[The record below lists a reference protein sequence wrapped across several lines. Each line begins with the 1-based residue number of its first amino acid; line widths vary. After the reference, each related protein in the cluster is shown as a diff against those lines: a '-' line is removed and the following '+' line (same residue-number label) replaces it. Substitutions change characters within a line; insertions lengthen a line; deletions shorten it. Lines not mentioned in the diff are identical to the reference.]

1 MWRRTRHPGWLIA
14 SVGLVVL
21 AIAMGIGRFAFTPI
35 LPMMQEDA
43 GLSLAAGGW
52 LASAN
57 YVGYLI
63 GALSA
68 IGIGLRPTL
77 AIRIG
82 LLLIGVSTVAMG
94 FEHRFLVWA
103 ALRAVAGVASAWVLV
118 FVSTW
123 ALDQLGA
130 LGRSHLSGAIY
141 AGVGT
146 GIVVA
151 GAVCLV
157 LMGIRAP
164 SAAAWMTLGIVSL
177 ALTAAIWP
185 LVQPSPAAT
194 VTAESAVPQIK
205 RWGAEFWRLVLCYG
219 AFGFGYIIP
228 ATFLPVMA
236 KENISDPGLFGW
248 AWPIFGAAAIAST
261 LFAAQLSRTT
271 SHRRVWIVANLLMG
285 VGVVV
290 PLVVPGLFGIIAASL
305 LIGSTFMVNTMAGM
319 QEARRVAGSDARVLM
334 AAMTSAFA
342 VGQIVGPLCVS
353 YMGDSKHGYA
363 SALIL
368 ASVFLALSAFAL
380 IRADT
385 PVAHAKSRCNES
397 FTHHELEKE

>member
-1 MWRRTRHPGWLIA
+1 MEGSTRYPAGLIA
-14 SVGLVVL
+14 LVGLVAL

-43 GLSLAAGGW
+43 GLSIAAGAW
-52 LASAN
+52 LAVAN

-68 IGIGLRPTL
+68 IGMRVRPPA
-77 AIRIG
+77 AIRVG

-94 FEHRFLVWA
+94 LDDRFVVWVF
-103 ALRAVAGVASAWVLV
+103 LRAVAGVASAWVLV
-118 FVSTW
+118 YLSTW
-123 ALDQLGA
+123 ALDQLAA
-130 LGRSHLSGAIY
+130 LGRSNLSGAVY

-151 GAVCLV
+151 GAVCL
-157 LMGIRAP
+157 LIMGIRAP
-164 SAAAWMTLGIVSL
+164 SAAAWIALGIVSL
-177 ALTAAIWP
+177 VFTGVIWRY
-185 LVQPSPAAT
+185 VKS
-194 VTAESAVPQIK
+194 SAVAFTVPASAAPQSQCSD
-205 RWGAEFWRLVLCYG
+205 AEFWRLVLCYG

-236 KENISDPGLFGW
+236 KDIVADPGLFGW

-261 LFAAQLSRTT
+261 LFAAHWGRTT
-271 SHRRVWIVANLLMG
+271 SHRRVWIVGNVLMG

-290 PLVVPGLFGIIAASL
+290 PLVVPGLVGIVGAAL
-305 LIGSTFMVNTMAGM
+305 FVGGTFVVNTMAGM

-342 VGQIVGPLCVS
+342 VGQIAGPVCVS
-353 YMGDSKHGYA
+353 YMVGIGHGYA
-363 SALIL
+363 AALIL
-368 ASVFLALSAFAL
+368 ASALLALSAFAL
-380 IRADT
+380 T
-385 PVAHAKSRCNES
+385 YQEGK
-397 FTHHELEKE
+397 

>member
-1 MWRRTRHPGWLIA
+1 MGREARPPAGLVVC
-14 SVGLVVL
+14 VGLVAL

-57 YVGYLI
+57 YGGYLI

-68 IGIGLRPTL
+68 IGMRVRPTA

-82 LLLIGVSTVAMG
+82 LLLIGASTVAMG
-94 FEHRFLVWA
+94 LEHRFVVWVV
-103 ALRAVAGVASAWVLV
+103 LRAVAGVASAWVLV
-118 FVSTW
+118 FVSSW
-123 ALDQLGA
+123 ALDQFGA
-130 LGRSHLSGAIY
+130 LGRSNLSGAMY

-177 ALTAAIWP
+177 AFTAAIWP
-185 LVQPSPAAT
+185 LVQPSPAAIG
-194 VTAESAVPQIK
+194 TATSTVPQSK
-205 RWGAEFWRLVLCYG
+205 RWDAEFWRLVLCYG

-236 KENISDPGLFGW
+236 KEIVSDPGLFGW

-261 LFAAQLSRTT
+261 LFAAQWGRTT
-271 SHRRVWIVANLLMG
+271 SHRSVWIIASWLMG

-290 PLVVPGLFGIIAASL
+290 PLVIPGLVGIAVAAL
-305 LIGSTFMVNTMAGM
+305 FVGGTFMVNTMAGM
-319 QEARRVAGSDARVLM
+319 QEARRVAGSDARTLM

-342 VGQIVGPLCVS
+342 VGQIVGPVCVS
-353 YMGDSKHGYA
+353 YLVGLKRGYA
-363 SALIL
+363 PALIL
-368 ASVFLALSAFAL
+368 ASVLLALSAFAL
-380 IRADT
+380 
-385 PVAHAKSRCNES
+385 
-397 FTHHELEKE
+397 THHQLGKK

>member
-1 MWRRTRHPGWLIA
+1 
-14 SVGLVVL
+14 LVAL

-43 GLSLAAGGW
+43 GLSMQASGW

-57 YVGYLI
+57 YLGYLV

-68 IGIGLRPTL
+68 IGMRLRPTA

-82 LLLIGVSTVAMG
+82 LLLIGASTVAMG
-94 FEHRFLVWA
+94 LEHRFPVWV

-123 ALDQLGA
+123 VLDQLGA
-130 LGRSHLSGAIY
+130 LGRSSLSGAVY

-146 GIVVA
+146 GIAVA
-151 GAVCLV
+151 GVVCLV
-157 LMGIRAP
+157 LMGFRAP
-164 SAAAWMTLGIVSL
+164 SPAAWMTLGIISL
-177 ALTAAIWP
+177 ALTVAMWP
-185 LVQPSPAAT
+185 LVQPGPAAIATAAST
-194 VTAESAVPQIK
+194 VPRSK
-205 RWGAEFWRLVLCYG
+205 RWDAEWWRLVLCYG

-236 KENISDPGLFGW
+236 KEVIPDPGLFGW

-261 LFAAQLSRTT
+261 LLAARWGRTM
-271 SHRRVWIVANLLMG
+271 SHRSVWIAASLLMG
-285 VGVVV
+285 VGVVL
-290 PLVVPGLFGIIAASL
+290 PLVVPGLVGIVAAAL
-305 LIGSTFMVNTMAGM
+305 FVGGTFMVITMAGM
-319 QEARRVAGSDARVLM
+319 QEARRVAGSDTRALM

-342 VGQIVGPLCVS
+342 VGQIVGPVCVS
-353 YMGDSKHGYA
+353 YLVELKRGYA

-368 ASVFLALSAFAL
+368 ASVLLALSAFAL
-380 IRADT
+380 TRQQLD
-385 PVAHAKSRCNES
+385 KR
-397 FTHHELEKE
+397 